1 MKGRAGGVRRSPRR
15 RTRSVTSK
23 LYPRAFYTR
32 TSLWARKSPACP
44 AVRSPSANRNASE
57 KQRNLADANRVVK
70 LDGVRLRPFL
80 HPLQHTTTLL
90 SDKMAA
96 LSTSAFTGKA
106 LVAKAQIRAKASKA
120 SVVVKASASDNKSKV
135 SFRD

>member
-1 MKGRAGGVRRSPRR
+1 MSPQSSTRVLYTFVLVYGPENHLPALPSDHRRPIGTRARN
-15 RTRSVTSK
+15 
-23 LYPRAFYTR
+23 
-32 TSLWARKSPACP
+32 
-44 AVRSPSANRNASE
+44 SAIC
-57 KQRNLADANRVVK
+57 DANRVVK

-90 SDKMAA
+90 STRWLPSPPP
-96 LSTSAFTGKA
+96 LSPQA